1 MKRFAEISLNN
12 WLREGKSANAEVD
25 YVISQGNLIL
35 PIEVKAGK
43 SGSLKSLQQFVFQK
57 NAGLAARF
65 DLNKPGIQ
73 NVREIRV
80 RDFRKNIISFIK
92 INILCY
98 VLQHHFLQKRLEIH

>member
-1 MKRFAEISLNN
+1 MCY

-43 SGSLKSLQQFVFQK
+43 SGSLKSLHQFAFQK
-57 NAGLAARF
+57 KAELVVRF

-73 NVREIRV
+73 NVQHLATNMKGTQPVQFRLLSLPLYLIEILPY
-80 RDFRKNIISFIK
+80 IIDQ
-92 INILCY
+92 L
-98 VLQHHFLQKRLEIH
+98 RLEGR